1 MLLIDAQTAG
11 GIHRE
16 SEKSALGRLPSVLSP
31 GTAGGY
37 PNALSMLRR
46 LAIVWT
52 SVCLGLA
59 AAALVAGRAAGPRGL
74 RMTAEPGLPAG
85 RLVRGVDLRDLYT
98 GAAPVRHAERV
109 RWDGFWRADRD
120 GRHRLVVQA
129 PGVVTVRVDGETVLS
144 GQRDGRQKGLLELA
158 AGVHALAVEYAPVGG
173 PEELRLRWA
182 REDDVPRDL
191 DADALFPRPPEAG
204 AVAWSRALGP
214 LHVIF
219 WTVLLLPP
227 FLLAVAAAWLRLR
240 DGVWPWPAGWTD
252 ERRRRVRR
260 ALQIAAPAAVVLYG
274 GALRFE
280 AVVGRYA
287 WEGPGWAVEA
297 ARAIESM
304 PPDAPRWAPSEEI
317 SGGDPF
323 HYVGRARAMRWFYEA
338 DVREPLFP
346 ALTRVMLA
354 PTGGRILA
362 VHVASAVGSALL
374 VLATYLLGAAAFS
387 RTAGLLAA
395 LLFAVE
401 RDALWWSAEG
411 FRDDTFALFV
421 VLGAW
426 GLVRLWQRPA
436 TARAILAGVVL
447 GAACLTRITALSF
460 AVPALAWLLLARGA
474 PARDRRRGAAAVG
487 LALLAVAGPFLITC
501 ALAYGDPLYS
511 VNYHTKFY
519 RSRSGLE
526 FQQAMGWLDYLRAGS
541 PLVEQAE
548 TGLRGLTTYPF
559 GNKWRG
565 FEALGTWVG
574 TPLSLC
580 ALAGLLLFA
589 LRPAGRLLLVVLVT
603 SLLPYAFTWRI
614 PGGAEWRFTMHVYPL
629 YLLAAALAVVTAV
642 STVVQRAS
650 RRASSSPG
658 RDEPGAATAS
668 SSP

>member
-1 MLLIDAQTAG
+1 
-11 GIHRE
+11 
-16 SEKSALGRLPSVLSP
+16 
-31 GTAGGY
+31 
-37 PNALSMLRR
+37 MLRR
-46 LAIVWT
+46 AAITWVL
-52 SVCLGLA
+52 VCAVLA
-59 AAALVAGRAAGPRGL
+59 AALFAAGQAAGPRGL
-74 RMTAEPGLPAG
+74 RMTAEPGMPAG

-98 GAAPVRHAERV
+98 GAAPIRHAERV
-109 RWDGFWRADRD
+109 RWDGFWRVDRA

-129 PGVVTVRVDGETVLS
+129 PGVVTIAVDGETVLS
-144 GQRDGRQKGLLELA
+144 GQRDGRQKGVLELA
-158 AGVHALAVEYAPVGG
+158 AGVHALAVEYVPVGG

-182 REDDVPRDL
+182 REDDAPRDL
-191 DADALFPRPPEAG
+191 DADALHPGPPDTSG
-204 AVAWSRALGP
+204 VSWSRALRP
-214 LHVIF
+214 LRAVLGAA
-219 WTVLLLPP
+219 LLLPP
-227 FLLAVAAAWLRLR
+227 LALAVAIAWRRLR
-240 DGVWPWPAGWTD
+240 DGRWPWPEGWTD
-252 ERRRRVRR
+252 DRRRRVRR
-260 ALQIAAPAAVVLYG
+260 ALQIAAPAAVVIYG

-280 AVVGRYA
+280 ALVGRYA
-287 WEGPGWAVEA
+287 WEGPGLAVEA
-297 ARAIESM
+297 ARAIEATR
-304 PPDAPRWAPSEEI
+304 PDAPRWPPSEEV

-346 ALTRVMLA
+346 ALTRLMLG
-354 PTGGRILA
+354 PTGGRILS
-362 VHVASAVGSALL
+362 VHVASAVGSALV

-387 RTAGLLAA
+387 RMAGLLAA

-401 RDALWWSAEG
+401 RDALWWSVEG

-426 GLVRLWQRPA
+426 ALVRLWQRPT
-436 TARAILAGVVL
+436 TARAVLAGVLL

-460 AVPALAWLLLARGA
+460 ALPALLWLVPGHGA
-474 PARDRRRGAAAVG
+474 HARDRRRGVEIATLSLMV
-487 LALLAVAGPFLITC
+487 VVGPFLLAC

-541 PLVEQAE
+541 PLVEQAG

-565 FEALGTWVG
+565 FDGLGAWLG

-580 ALAGLLLFA
+580 ALAGLVLFA
-589 LRPAGRLLLVVLVT
+589 LRPVGRLLLVVLVT

-629 YLLAAALAVVTAV
+629 YLLAAALAIVTGV
-642 STVVQRAS
+642 SLGAQRVR
-650 RRASSSPG
+650 RRASSSPA
-658 RDEPGAATAS
+658 RDESGTATAS